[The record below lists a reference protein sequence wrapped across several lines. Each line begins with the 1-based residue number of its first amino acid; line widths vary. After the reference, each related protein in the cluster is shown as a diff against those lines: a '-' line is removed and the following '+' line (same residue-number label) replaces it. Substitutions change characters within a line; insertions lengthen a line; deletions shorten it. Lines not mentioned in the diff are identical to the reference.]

1 LFGFLAFQPP
11 YKFDFFRFYVSAH
24 IVGLEKRRFP
34 MISSMLPPFYHLVA
48 FRSAVWLE
56 GHFAVPRLA
65 PPCLQF
71 EDLLQAPAMV
81 RLLSFV
87 LGLC

>member
-1 LFGFLAFQPP
+1 
-11 YKFDFFRFYVSAH
+11 
-24 IVGLEKRRFP
+24 

-81 RLLSFV
+81 RYLSSLPRGAIVRVSDDPVEEPRWKYF
-87 LGLC
+87 LDRL